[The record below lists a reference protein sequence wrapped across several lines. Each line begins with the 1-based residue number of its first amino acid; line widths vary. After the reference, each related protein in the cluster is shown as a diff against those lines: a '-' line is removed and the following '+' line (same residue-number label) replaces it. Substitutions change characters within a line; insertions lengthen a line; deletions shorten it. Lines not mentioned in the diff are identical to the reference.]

1 MKMIAFSVEKSERPL
16 FERFATE
23 LHVELTMVEEK
34 PGLQNAYLTQGMD
47 CINVLSAVVLTKEMW
62 DAYGANGVKAAV
74 TRTIG
79 VEHMNREYAAS
90 IGIPVRNISYSPASV
105 ADSAIMMMLMSLRNV
120 KAALSRYVGQDYTVS
135 GLRGRE
141 MHNMTVGIIGSGPI
155 ARTVAA
161 QLQGFGCRIVYWNRT
176 KRPEM
181 DALAEYLPRDVLLG
195 SSDILSLHIAS
206 NVETYHFLNRETIA
220 QMKPGAVLVNTAR
233 GPLVDSDA
241 LIDALESG
249 HLGGAALDV
258 FDGDRYIYYRDHKNK
273 VISQRQR
280 AILNAMPNVLMMQH
294 LAYYTDQA
302 VEDMVKNSILAGLD
316 AVNQAEQSLG

>member
-1 MKMIAFSVEKSERPL
+1 MKMIAFSVEQSEREL
-16 FERFATE
+16 FLRFAQE
-23 LHVELTMVEEK
+23 FGVELTMVEEK
-34 PGLQNAYLTQGMD
+34 PSVQNAHLTQGMD
-47 CINVLSAVVLTKEMW
+47 CINVLSAVVLTEEMW
-62 DAYGANGVKAAV
+62 DAYKHCGIKAAV

-79 VEHMNREYAAS
+79 IEHMNCGYAAAL
-90 IGIPVRNISYSPASV
+90 GIPVRNITYSPASV

-141 MHNMTVGIIGSGPI
+141 MHNMTVGIIGGGPI
-155 ARTVAA
+155 AQAVAK
-161 QLQGFGCRIVYWNRT
+161 QLQGFSCQIRYWNRT

-181 DALAEYLPRDVLLG
+181 DQYAAYCSLEQLLG
-195 SSDILSLHIAS
+195 ESDIVSLHIAS
-206 NVETYHFLNRETIA
+206 NEETYHFIDQGA
-220 QMKPGAVLVNTAR
+220 ISGMKPGAVLVNTAR

-273 VISQRQR
+273 VISQRQM

-294 LAYYTDQA
+294 MAYYTDQA
-302 VEDMVKNSILAGLD
+302 VEDMVRNSFLAALE
-316 AVNQAEQSLG
+316 AMEEAES